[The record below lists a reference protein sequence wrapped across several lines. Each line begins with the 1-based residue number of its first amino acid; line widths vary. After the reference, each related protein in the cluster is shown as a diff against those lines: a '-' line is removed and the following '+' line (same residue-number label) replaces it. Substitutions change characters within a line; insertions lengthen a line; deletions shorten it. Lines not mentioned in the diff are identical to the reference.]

1 MPLLWLQS
9 AGPRDGGG
17 ISERLPPAP
26 SDRGSPRTPLDGP
39 YDHYGGYP
47 GGPPLG
53 APIYPMRRC
62 SDSPG
67 HPLMRMAYC
76 GRSGERA
83 GVPSGHR
90 GHPLR
95 LLQRRM
101 PQSPLEQLHVHQ
113 EQQYHAD
120 VRSRHPSAWLG
131 RRRSSSSSR
140 SRSNGSYVASRG
152 ASSVLSLRHGSFI
165 ERDRCVEVFQT
176 YVRVLRWYWEVF
188 AARRAARA
196 TAAAALTQFV
206 SVLAAFASHLLLP
219 LLLPQEPEPKR

>member
-1 MPLLWLQS
+1 MLQS

-17 ISERLPPAP
+17 ISERPPP
-26 SDRGSPRTPLDGP
+26 TPTDRGSPRTPLDGP

-62 SDSPG
+62 SESPG

-90 GHPLR
+90 GQPLR
-95 LLQRRM
+95 LLERRM
-101 PQSPLEQLHVHQ
+101 PQSPLEQLHVQQ
-113 EQQYHAD
+113 EQQYHAE
-120 VRSRHPSAWLG
+120 VRRRHPSAWLG

-152 ASSVLSLRHGSFI
+152 ASSVLSLRRGSFI
-165 ERDRCVEVFQT
+165 ERDRCVGVFQM
-176 YVRVLRWYWEVF
+176 YVRVLLWCWEVL
-188 AARRAARA
+188 AARRTARA
-196 TAAAALTQFV
+196 TAAAALAQLFL
-206 SVLAAFASHLLLP
+206 SFFASHLLLP
-219 LLLPQEPEPKR
+219 LLLPQEPEPER